1 MPDRYVWEQWWH
13 RGERVLW
20 PPTVAAHVTLTA
32 GLYATAQGVRHIYA
46 CKLPYFKAWCK
57 GKKNHEY
64 RKLIDSKLVILL
76 KKSTTI
82 SLQLL
87 QDAQGASSSL
97 YLVPFCVECDY
108 ILLKC
113 ISSGQKFKRQF
124 LQLLK
129 GQNSPI
135 SYCQHSSNVNVIRI
149 KEEIKGIKEGH
160 MQI

>member
-1 MPDRYVWEQWWH
+1 M
-13 RGERVLW
+13 L
-20 PPTVAAHVTLTA
+20 ANF
-32 GLYATAQGVRHIYA
+32 HIL
-46 CKLPYFKAWCK
+46 KLGARQKA
-57 GKKNHEY
+57 NREY

-76 KKSTTI
+76 KKSTAI

-97 YLVPFCVECDY
+97 YFVSFCVECYY

-113 ISSGQKFKRQF
+113 ISSGQEFKRQF

-129 GQNSPI
+129 CQNSPI
-135 SYCQHSSNVNVIRI
+135 IYCQHSSNVSVIRT